1 MSVYWKILFVVTNM
15 LDNMIHGGID
25 LQAVGLDL
33 VGWLNES
40 VTAVISQLE
49 RVRQG
54 AAVAAL
60 FEHRVEGPVVGAA

>member
-54 AAVAAL
+54 AAVASV
-60 FEHRVEGPVVGAA
+60 EHRVEGPVVGAA